1 MKPRPTSSPW
11 RPTKFATCAW
21 FAPKKRPP
29 KCDQGKQSGS
39 STKNGS
45 GSGARGTSGQADFL
59 AAGQA
64 ETWRSSGPDQVLR
77 GHAGKSLHGAPSCQ
91 VKKALALP
99 LLLSLEAHKAWH
111 SNFEPHVFPTKKP
124 PEREIDALNAKQS
137 RSSTKQGANGQAD
150 LHAAGQKLC
159 KRSCGLMDKALVFGT
174 KDCRL
179 ESCQDHMRSC
189 SSCSA
194 GSLHHL
200 QQQAMTWQAL
210 CCDGQ
215 LRRCSGITS
224 ALHAEGPGLN
234 PHCVHAQ
241 KD

>member
-1 MKPRPTSSPW
+1 M
-11 RPTKFATCAW
+11 
-21 FAPKKRPP
+21 
-29 KCDQGKQSGS
+29 
-39 STKNGS
+39 
-45 GSGARGTSGQADFL
+45 
-59 AAGQA
+59 
-64 ETWRSSGPDQVLR
+64 
-77 GHAGKSLHGAPSCQ
+77 HGAPSCQ
-91 VKKALALP
+91 VKKALALH
-99 LLLSLEAHKAWH
+99 LLLSLEAHRAWH

-124 PEREIDALNAKQS
+124 PEHEIDALKAKQS

-189 SSCSA
+189 SSCSSA

-224 ALHAEGPGLN
+224 ALHACGRPW
-234 PHCVHAQ
+234 AQ
-241 KD
+241 SPLCPRAERLRLPAIRQATLQTYSF